1 MAKDDYRFSD
11 EAAFEAWARAR
22 PDGERWQYVAG
33 YAVLTDGLWDGEH
46 WHAAPPTAP
55 PAAPPV
61 RPMLRERLAR
71 IMANRRRPDFRTT
84 EKFLDWSDRKRDDP

>member
-11 EAAFEAWARAR
+11 VAAFAAWARTR
-22 PDGERWQYVAG
+22 PPGEQWQYVGG

-46 WHAAPPTAP
+46 WHPAP
-55 PAAPPV
+55 PAPPPV